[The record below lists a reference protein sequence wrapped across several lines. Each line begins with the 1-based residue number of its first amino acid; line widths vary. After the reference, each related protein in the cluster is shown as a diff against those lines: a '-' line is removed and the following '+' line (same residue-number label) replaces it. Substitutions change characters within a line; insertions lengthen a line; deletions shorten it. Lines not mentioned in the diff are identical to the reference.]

1 MYAYCENMLI
11 LIIVIN
17 FKSEAIPEQDNTII

>member
-1 MYAYCENMLI
+1 MLSYENMLI

-17 FKSEAIPEQDNTII
+17 FKSEAIPEHDNTII